1 MKNYLLL
8 LLMALSLSMP
18 IYAQNAPAGLDLPE
32 NQRILGHFDSDAID
46 DVGAGVSNASGKVTI
61 GVIMESDEVDIFN
74 GGIIKSF
81 RVGLAES
88 TPISKVFVIP
98 ITAGGA
104 YGTMVQWQCEAGE
117 AGWNVI
123 ELETPYQINLSD
135 NDKLMIGFEYE
146 QPTKTFKPL
155 GMLNEGDIYDTYY
168 YKKAGSQY
176 RWTTAG
182 LRSYGN
188 LCVQCVVEK
197 EHYPDVLIKANG
209 LQSPGF
215 IKRGDDLPFSFSVKN
230 RGIRAIDAQTLN
242 FDVKIDGQKVMTI
255 SNAEAIEP
263 GIVAT
268 IEGAVE
274 TADLISGDHT
284 LTIDNAVVGDEV
296 LDYVFPMTTS
306 FMAHSGAYP
315 RQKHLIEQ
323 LTSTYCTYCPLGNSM
338 LSILKSQRDDIIWVG
353 LHGDLGSGI
362 DPYTTAQG
370 DSAMIYMTGGSISYP
385 SAAFDRSTGWEN
397 DMVIVNG
404 LGYYEEYHE
413 EIAGELGSF
422 FDYISSQKPTF
433 ATIDIDPVVNLET
446 REAVIT
452 VSGEMTPDFD
462 YLMGTDNLLTVYLTE
477 DSIIAR
483 QLNNG
488 SWILDYRHNG
498 VFRCALGSV
507 RGVELNRTADGY
519 SNEFTVTIPQDWNI
533 NNLNVVAFISRP
545 LTNGAAGKYTDMYV
559 NNAESARLVQSTGG
573 VEELLMEED
582 AMPIEY
588 YDIMGRQHD
597 SLQQGINIVKM
608 SNGTTKKVL
617 VK

>member
-8 LLMALSLSMP
+8 LMLALSLSMSVV
-18 IYAQNAPAGLDLPE
+18 AQNPPARQDLPE
-32 NQRILGHFDSDAID
+32 NQRILGHTSSDSIG
-46 DVGAGVSNASGKVTI
+46 DVGAGVNNVSGKITI

-74 GGIIKSF
+74 GGRILSF

-98 ITAGGA
+98 ITEGGA
-104 YGTMVQWQCEAGE
+104 YGAMVQWPCEAGE
-117 AGWNVI
+117 AGWNEI
-123 ELETPYQINLSD
+123 LLETPYQISLAENG
-135 NDKLMIGFEYE
+135 KLMIGFEYE
-146 QPTKTFKPL
+146 QPTKTSKPL
-155 GMLNEGDIYDTYY
+155 GVLNEGDIYDTYY

-197 EHYPDVLIKANG
+197 EHYPEVLIKANG
-209 LQSPGF
+209 MECPGF
-215 IKRGDDLPFSFSVKN
+215 IKRGDELPFSFNVKN
-230 RGIRAIDAQTLN
+230 RGIKPIEAQTLS
-242 FDVKIDGQKVMTI
+242 FDVNIDGQKVKTI
-255 SNAEAIEP
+255 SNPEVIEP
-263 GIVAT
+263 GALTT
-268 IEGAVE
+268 IEGTVE
-274 TADLISGDHT
+274 TDDLVSGNYT
-284 LTIDNAVVGDEV
+284 LTIDNVIAGDEV
-296 LDYVFPMTTS
+296 LDYVFPMTAS
-306 FMAHSGAYP
+306 FMVHSGSYP

-338 LSILKSQRDDIIWVG
+338 LSILTSQRDDIVWVG

-385 SAAFDRSTGWEN
+385 SAAFDRSTGWES
-397 DMVIVNG
+397 DLQLVNSI
-404 LGYYEEYHE
+404 GYYEEYHE
-413 EIAGELGSF
+413 QIAGELSSF
-422 FDYISSQKPTF
+422 FDYISENHPSF
-433 ATIDIDPVVNLET
+433 ATINIDPVVNLET

-462 YLMGTDNLLTVYLTE
+462 FLMGTDNLLTVYLTE

-488 SWILDYRHNG
+488 SWVLEYRHNG
-498 VFRCALGSV
+498 VFRSALGTI
-507 RGVELNRTADGY
+507 RGVELNRTGDGY
-519 SNEFTVTIPQDWNI
+519 SNEFTATIPQDWNI

-545 LTNGAAGKYTDMYV
+545 LTNGAAGKYTEMSV
-559 NNAESARLVQSTGG
+559 NNAESVRLVKSTGG
-573 VEELLMEED
+573 VEELLMEGEVV
-582 AMPIEY
+582 PVEY

-597 SLQQGINIVKM
+597 GLQQGINIVKM
-608 SNGTTKKVL
+608 SNGSTKKIL

>member
-32 NQRILGHFDSDAID
+32 NQRILGHFDSDAIG
-46 DVGAGVSNASGKVTI
+46 DVGAGVSNASGKITI

-104 YGTMVQWQCEAGE
+104 YGTMVQWPCEAGE

-135 NDKLMIGFEYE
+135 NGKLMIGFEYE

-274 TADLISGDHT
+274 TADLASGDHT

-296 LDYVFPMTTS
+296 LDYVFPMTAN

-413 EIAGELGSF
+413 QIAGELGAF

-433 ATIDIDPVVNLET
+433 ATINIDPVVNLET

-477 DSIIAR
+477 DSITAR

-519 SNEFTVTIPQDWNI
+519 SNEFTATIPQDWNI

-545 LTNGAAGKYTDMYV
+545 LTNGATNKYTDMAV
-559 NNAESARLVQSTGG
+559 NNAELARLVQSTGG

-582 AMPIEY
+582 AMPVEY